1 MAREGE
7 RNRQARGRETRGR
20 EMRGLETR
28 DREARSRETVR
39 EPAGAAPRRRK
50 RKSAN
55 YLKQGGILAAASIL
69 VRIIGLLYRIPVTRI
84 IGDDGNN
91 FYSAAFE
98 VYTIMLLI
106 SSYSIPLAVAKQMSA
121 RNALGEYRNAHRVFR
136 GALFFSFLVG
146 LVLSAVTFLGA
157 GFFTS
162 ILRTPESTFAL
173 RILAPAILILSV
185 MGVFRGFFQGQN
197 TMMPTAASQ
206 LAEQV
211 INAIVSIGAAY
222 LFVNMGTEID
232 AILGTTTASHAY
244 GAGGSTLGTT
254 AGALAALLFL
264 LFVYGATR
272 GGYMR
277 RMRKDKSRHRE
288 SSSEILRVLV
298 LTIIPVIL
306 STAIY
311 NVSGIL
317 DQIVYKALTPG
328 LGMSPEDISASWGI
342 FTGKFKTLT
351 NVPIAIANALVS
363 STVPVL
369 AMYMAER
376 NYKETRRKIQ
386 TSTRFTMIL
395 AFPCAVGIG
404 VLASPILYLLY
415 GDTNPLSAGML
426 YAGAVSIVL
435 YSLSTLS
442 NGILQGINRMRTPV
456 THAAVALVL
465 HLAALYVM
473 LAKFDLGIYAVI
485 HANSLFALLM
495 CLLNGFAIRRYI
507 GFRQEFVRTFL
518 IPLICSAVMGGVVYG
533 LYFVLDLLLPF
544 ADASVLARTV
554 ATGLKLFP
562 VIGIGA
568 FVYFV
573 LLLLLRGVTRKEL
586 LEFPKG
592 ATLLRVARRL
602 RLM

>member
-1 MAREGE
+1 
-7 RNRQARGRETRGR
+7 
-20 EMRGLETR
+20 
-28 DREARSRETVR
+28 
-39 EPAGAAPRRRK
+39 
-50 RKSAN
+50 
-55 YLKQGGILAAASIL
+55 
-69 VRIIGLLYRIPVTRI
+69 
-84 IGDDGNN
+84 
-91 FYSAAFE
+91 
-98 VYTIMLLI
+98 MLLI

-426 YAGAVSIVL
+426 YAGGCVHCP
-435 YSLSTLS
+435 
-442 NGILQGINRMRTPV
+442 ILPV
-456 THAAVALVL
+456 HAEQRHPAGDQPDAHAGHPCGSGPCAAPCGAL
-465 HLAALYVM
+465 
-473 LAKFDLGIYAVI
+473 
-485 HANSLFALLM
+485 
-495 CLLNGFAIRRYI
+495 C
-507 GFRQEFVRTFL
+507 
-518 IPLICSAVMGGVVYG
+518 
-533 LYFVLDLLLPF
+533 
-544 ADASVLARTV
+544 DACQV
-554 ATGLKLFP
+554 
-562 VIGIGA
+562 
-568 FVYFV
+568 
-573 LLLLLRGVTRKEL
+573 
-586 LEFPKG
+586 
-592 ATLLRVARRL
+592 
-602 RLM
+602 